1 MSKLALGT
9 VQFGVSY
16 GVSNKHG
23 QTTREQIIKILELA
37 QKNDIRLLD
46 TASSYGNSEN
56 ILGGVLDDFDWKI
69 ILKTPHFNDDVTIE
83 KQLELL
89 NKSFSRSLQRLGR
102 DKSYALLIHDCNDLF
117 HSCGEKI
124 FGEMERLRSSG
135 LVRKIG
141 VSVYT
146 GEQIDRLLDNFD
158 IDIIQLPINIF
169 DQRLINSGRLEKLKQ
184 HGVEVHARSV
194 FLQGL
199 LLMPI
204 KSIPS
209 YFLPIKN
216 SLESFSNKADELS
229 ISKLELAIGY
239 VSGIKEIDKVV
250 VGVNTVKQFKQIID
264 ASITK
269 VISSEFNSFSVNNPT
284 FVDPSCWKI

>member
-9 VQFGVSY
+9 VQFGMSY

-37 QKNDIRLLD
+37 QKNDIRVLD

-56 ILGGVLDDFDWKI
+56 ILGGVLDDFDCKI
-69 ILKTPHFNDDVTIE
+69 ILKTPHFNDEVSIV
-83 KQLELL
+83 KQFELL
-89 NKSFSRSLQRLGR
+89 NKTFSRSLQRLGR
-102 DKSYALLIHDCNDLF
+102 DKAYGLLIHNCNDLF
-117 HSCGEKI
+117 NSCGEKL

-135 LVRKIG
+135 LVKKIG

-146 GEQIDRLLDNFD
+146 GEQIDRLLNNFD
-158 IDIIQLPINIF
+158 IDIIQLPVNIF
-169 DQRLINSGRLEKLKQ
+169 DQRLIDSGRLEKLKR

-216 SLESFSNKADELS
+216 ALEGFSNKADELS
-229 ISKLELAIGY
+229 ISKLELALGY

-269 VISSEFNSFSVNNPT
+269 VTSREFNSFSVNNPH